1 MGGVVARKPIRIKS
15 STKGSFTAAAKKAGK
30 SVQQEAS
37 DVLKSSSAS
46 PAMKKKANFARNA
59 AKWKKG

>member
-1 MGGVVARKPIRIKS
+1 MAAKQPPIKIKK
-15 STKGSFTAAAKKAGK
+15 STKGSFTAAAKKSGM
-30 SVQQEAS
+30 SVQQKAS
-37 DVLKSSSAS
+37 SVLSDKNAS